1 MTATAYIRKSSL
13 PGRGTASVSF
23 EMQERAVR
31 ELALRHGDELSATIA
46 SDMGRSGGS
55 TRRRPE
61 YQALLDA
68 IEAGQVQTIYSYSL
82 SRLSRSVL
90 DFSDLLER
98 CRAHRVA
105 IRLVQEGQIDYGSA
119 TGRAFANM
127 AAVFAAMERELASE
141 RNGAAQAERRE
152 RGDTLGQAPYGF
164 SIRKGALVERTDEP
178 LQAVFDA
185 FRQVGSFGGTARLLN
200 AQGVRTRHGRPWTH
214 GVVSDVLRRTAPA
227 DLAVPLMGRRSGA
240 PPRSAVIFAG
250 LLRCQCGAFLT
261 PRRDA
266 ANPTGV
272 SGYYCSRSYRIPDH
286 GRMHTSER
294 PILEWAQAESARLNT
309 PSEVELTH
317 DNDERARGGIEQRRV
332 RVVDAYVDGAIDK
345 SERDRRLRKLDDES
359 DALTART
366 YIAQVPAVDW
376 SWAPADINSVLRAM
390 WEHIELDASMRPVE
404 AVWRV
409 PEWRQ

>member
-1 MTATAYIRKSSL
+1 VTATAYIRKSSL

-31 ELALRHGDELSATIA
+31 ELALRHGDELPVTIA

-98 CRAHRVA
+98 CRAHDVA
-105 IRLVQEGQIDYGSA
+105 IRLVQEGQIDYSSA

-127 AAVFAAMERELASE
+127 AAVFAAMERELAAE

-152 RGDTLGQAPYGF
+152 RGETLGQAPYGF
-164 SIRKGALVERTDEP
+164 SIRKGALVERADEP

-200 AQGVRTRHGRPWTH
+200 RQGVRTRHGRPWTH

-240 PPRSAVIFAG
+240 SPRSAVIFAG
-250 LLRCQCGAFLT
+250 LLRCRCGALLT

-272 SGYYCSRSYRIPDH
+272 SGYYCSRSYRTPDH
-286 GRMHTSER
+286 GRMHTPES
-294 PILEWAQAESARLNT
+294 PILEWAQAEAARLNT
-309 PSEVELTH
+309 PSQVELNQ

-366 YIAQVPAVDW
+366 YIAQVPAIDW
-376 SWAPADINSVLRAM
+376 SWPPADINSVLRAM
-390 WEHIELDASMRPVE
+390 WEHIELDASMRPVA